1 MTEPNIHPNIILCG
15 FMGSG
20 KSSVGKSLA
29 KMLDMRFID
38 VDEYIESNNK
48 MPISSIFEKFGEKY
62 FREQEKEASEFL
74 GRLEN
79 TVISC
84 GGGTVLNEN
93 NAKLLKKN
101 GFLFYLSV
109 SKETVIKRLAG
120 DNTRPLLL
128 NKGSNEIFSL
138 LESRA
143 PVYKKVSDFT
153 VNADASVFDVALQIE
168 ALYKNL
174 CENNAE

>member
-29 KMLDMRFID
+29 KMFDMRFID

-93 NAKLLKKN
+93 NAKLIKK
-101 GFLFYLSV
+101 
-109 SKETVIKRLAG
+109 KH
-120 DNTRPLLL
+120 
-128 NKGSNEIFSL
+128 
-138 LESRA
+138 SR
-143 PVYKKVSDFT
+143 K
-153 VNADASVFDVALQIE
+153 
-168 ALYKNL
+168 
-174 CENNAE
+174 